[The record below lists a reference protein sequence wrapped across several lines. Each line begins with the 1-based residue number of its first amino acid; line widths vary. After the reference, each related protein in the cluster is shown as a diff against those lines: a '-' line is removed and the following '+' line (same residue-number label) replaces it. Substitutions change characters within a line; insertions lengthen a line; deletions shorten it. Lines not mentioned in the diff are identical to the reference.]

1 MLENANQALTLFDNL
16 ISLASKLKN
25 VLTPQYKKILGHW
38 E

>member
-25 VLTPQYKKILGHW
+25 VLTPHKRSF
-38 E
+38 